1 MLYWVYLWQVFATR
15 YSHPAS
21 IRGQFGL
28 TDTRNSS
35 HGSDSDA
42 TAAAEIK
49 FFFPE
54 FDQRQ
59 WEQEERA
66 RFSVTDS
73 VIFDPD
79 NFVHR
84 LADKKN
90 S

>member
-1 MLYWVYLWQVFATR
+1 MLFQVFATR

-54 FDQRQ
+54 FDQQQ
-59 WEQEERA
+59 WGQEERA

-84 LADKKN
+84 LADKN

>member
-1 MLYWVYLWQVFATR
+1 MYLLQVFATR

-59 WEQEERA
+59 WEQEERQ
-66 RFSVTDS
+66 RFSATDN
-73 VIFDPD
+73 VIFDPV
-79 NFVHR
+79 NFVHI
-84 LADKKN
+84 LADKN

>member
-1 MLYWVYLWQVFATR
+1 MYLLQVFATR

-59 WEQEERA
+59 WEQEERE

-79 NFVHR
+79 NFMHR
-84 LADKKN
+84 LADNN

>member
-1 MLYWVYLWQVFATR
+1 MYLLQVFATR

-59 WEQEERA
+59 WEQEERE

-84 LADKKN
+84 LVTQKVP
-90 S
+90 SEGS